1 VGARE
6 ASARL
11 DFLLLSPSVSTHNH
25 KHEATMLNDKEKL
38 YHAHITRSL
47 AEMYHHMESM
57 LKAIPDDID
66 EKDLTEDQLEV
77 ISRVEAIEQEWIID
91 ETTRAEISLLDWIE
105 DDK

>member
-1 VGARE
+1 
-6 ASARL
+6 
-11 DFLLLSPSVSTHNH
+11 
-25 KHEATMLNDKEKL
+25 MLNDKEKL